1 MKPEITVITCT
12 YNPRPDHLA
21 RMLEGLRAQ
30 TQSLA
35 TWEYLLIDNN
45 STFPVLAE
53 LDWHPAARL
62 LHEPKPGK
70 IHALLR
76 AINEAQGDLLVIV
89 DDDNVLSSD
98 YLEKAVE
105 VAATKP
111 FLGVWGG
118 QILPEFE
125 SLPPEWARP
134 YLGYLTLRTLEREEW
149 SNSPSGTAP
158 AGAGMCL
165 RATVARRFTEN
176 MAAHPERHQLGRT
189 GSSVLTGEDWEM
201 SLAACDLGLG
211 MGHLPQL
218 RLTHL
223 IGANRI
229 EMDYLVHLVETM
241 TFSRQVFAHLRGL
254 SDLVQYPPTRLQRL
268 VRWLNSWRIEPVRRK
283 FLQAEWRALD
293 EANHVIAEKNLH
305 EYADAEAVAAE
316 QKGVR
321 TAMEK

>member
-35 TWEYLLIDNN
+35 MWEYLLIDNN
-45 STFPVLAE
+45 STSPVLVE

-89 DDDNVLSSD
+89 DDDNVLSPD
-98 YLEKAVE
+98 YLEKTIE
-105 VAATKP
+105 VAVTKP

-118 QILPEFE
+118 QIFPEFE
-125 SLPPEWARP
+125 SSPPEWARP
-134 YLGYLTLRTLEREEW
+134 YLGYLTIRILEREEW
-149 SNSPSGTAP
+149 SNSPSAVAP

-165 RATVARRFTEN
+165 RVSVARRFVEN
-176 MAAHPERHQLGRT
+176 MAAHPERLQLGRT
-189 GSSVLTGEDWEM
+189 RSSVLTGEDWEM
-201 SLAACDLGLG
+201 ALAACDLGRG

-223 IGANRI
+223 IGANRL
-229 EMDYLVHLVETM
+229 EMDYLLHLVETM
-241 TFSRQVFAHLRGL
+241 TFSRQVFVHLRGL

-268 VRWLNSWRIEPVRRK
+268 VRWLNSWRIDPVRRK

-293 EANHVIAEKNLH
+293 EANQVIAGKNLN
-305 EYADAEAVAAE
+305 EYADVEAVAAE

-321 TAMEK
+321 KATDR